1 MTQQIKNKIESLVKQ
16 LNEHNYKY
24 YVLARPEIE
33 DYDYDMLLEEL
44 QKLEEEYP
52 EYISP
57 ESPTQRVGSDL
68 SEKFKTVEHRVPM
81 LSLSNT
87 YNEEELYDFDRR
99 VRDGLPEDSQVEYV
113 AELKIDGAS
122 ISLTYQNGFLKHAVT
137 RGDGTTGE
145 VITVNVKTIRSV
157 PLKLNLDTSQKLGLN
172 SVEVRGEIFMEI
184 EAFRKLNKERE
195 INGDKLFANP
205 RNSTAG
211 TLKLL
216 DSRIVAKRPLD
227 IFVYYLL
234 SPDYEFE
241 YHYDNL
247 RYLKDLGFK
256 VNQHCRLCK
265 DISEVIDFCRTAEQL
280 RDSLPYEIDGVVI
293 KVNSVK
299 QQKTLGSIAKAPR
312 WAVSYKFKA
321 KQATTV
327 INDIV
332 WQVGR
337 VGTVTPVANLE
348 PVLLAGST
356 ISRATLHNIDEITR
370 KDIRIGDTVKIEKG
384 GDVIPKVVSVV
395 EEKRP
400 ENSIP
405 VSPPENCPVC
415 DESLFKPEGEVAYY
429 CVNTVCP
436 ALVKGSIIHFAS
448 RTAMDIEGLGERIIE
463 IFVDKGFLKSYAD
476 IYELEKYS
484 DEIKE
489 MEGFGEKSLVNLL
502 AAIEA
507 SKEKPFE
514 KVLFA
519 IGIRYVGAGAAIKL
533 ADHFGDI
540 DKLISATE
548 EEIEEVPDIGPSISK
563 SIKLFFSEDK
573 NSEVVSRLKKYGLN
587 FTSEKSEPVSDIFA
601 GKKFVLTGTLS
612 GMTREEAKE
621 KIMAFGGSVV
631 SSVSAKTDYVLAGEK
646 AGSKLDKANKLGV
659 AIISEEEFIKMTE
672 H

>member
-1 MTQQIKNKIESLVKQ
+1 MTHQIKNKIESLVKQ

-24 YVLARPEIE
+24 YVLAQPVIE
-33 DYDYDMLLEEL
+33 DYDYDMLLKEL
-44 QKLEEEYP
+44 QQLEENYP

-99 VRDGLPEDSQVEYV
+99 VRDGLPENNEVEYV

-122 ISLTYQNGFLKHAVT
+122 ISLTYENGYLKNAVT

-145 VITVNVKTIRSV
+145 DITVNVKTIRSV
-157 PLKLNLDTSQKLGLN
+157 PLKLNPNAFEKLGAN
-172 SVEVRGEIFMEI
+172 TIEVRGEIFMEV
-184 EAFRKLNKERE
+184 EAFRKLNHERE
-195 INGDKLFANP
+195 TNGEKLFANP

-216 DSRIVAKRPLD
+216 DPKIVTKRPLD

-234 SPDYEFE
+234 SPDFDFE
-241 YHYDNL
+241 NHSSNL
-247 RYLKDLGFK
+247 DHLRDLGFK
-256 VNQHCRLCK
+256 VNKHFRLCK
-265 DISEVIDFCRTAEQL
+265 EIKEVVEFCRSAEEL

-321 KQATTV
+321 KQAITV
-327 INDIV
+327 IRDIV

-356 ISRATLHNIDEITR
+356 ISRATLHNIDEIYR
-370 KDIRIGDTVKIEKG
+370 KDIRVGDTVRIEKG

-395 EEKRP
+395 EDKRP
-400 ENSIP
+400 SNS
-405 VSPPENCPVC
+405 VKVTPPDNCPVC
-415 DESLFKPEGEVAYY
+415 GEKLFKPEVEVAYY

-463 IFVDKGFLKSYAD
+463 IFVDKSYLRSYAD
-476 IYELEKYS
+476 IYQLDKYS
-484 DEIKE
+484 NEIKE
-489 MEGFGEKSLVNLL
+489 MEGFGEKSMDNLL
-502 AAIEA
+502 AAIET
-507 SKEKPFE
+507 SKAKPFE

-519 IGIRYVGAGAAIKL
+519 IGIRYVGSGAAIKL

-573 NSEVVSRLKKYGLN
+573 NSEVITRLKSYGLR
-587 FTSEKSEPVSDIFA
+587 FKSEKAEPLSDLFN

-621 KIMAFGGSVV
+621 RIMNYGGSVV
-631 SSVSAKTDYVLAGEK
+631 SSVSARTDYVLAGEK
-646 AGSKLDKANKLGV
+646 AGSKLEKAKKLGV
-659 AIISEEEFIKMTE
+659 AIINEEEFNNMTE
-672 H
+672 Q